1 MTEIN
6 FVEGG
11 YWAAQWTYNIPPVGN
26 PPAEFSYQYDSLA
39 SDLRQMSLGY
49 ICFPIILTVP
59 PTPMVLIF

>member
-39 SDLRQMSLGY
+39 SDLETDEFRFCLLYTSPSPRDRG
-49 ICFPIILTVP
+49 
-59 PTPMVLIF
+59 